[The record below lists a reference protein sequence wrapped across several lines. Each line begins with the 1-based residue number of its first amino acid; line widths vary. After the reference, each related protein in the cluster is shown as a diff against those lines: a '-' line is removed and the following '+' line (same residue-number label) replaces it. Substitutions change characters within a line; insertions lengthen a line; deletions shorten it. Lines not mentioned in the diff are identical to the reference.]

1 MRSLLD
7 GASVGGTLTILP
19 ARALAMNIEKQ
30 VYPFPNSK
38 PFTVLVKSTIP
49 YNVNNFMPNV
59 TASVLRQFG
68 SRKFGTLSYSTGS
81 QLTWPSFVK
90 GILSPFMNTSLDP
103 RLEPL
108 LVNDGSLQLQ
118 YTSLSSPA
126 AAEVA
131 DDLSLSKSTE
141 NEVWQWGLAAT
152 PAGGQLSLNYGRT
165 FFADNLEDVPRS
177 EWNLDGYHPAIPIP
191 DRRGVRVEVEAAIDL
206 DGDMAWGVTASRR
219 VGEFTNMGLGVS
231 LRDARGLVLALSWR
245 RLGQSIRV
253 PILVCPFDLADA
265 EISAIAVIVP
275 WLTYIGVEFGYIR
288 PQERRR
294 RREAIIRKRK
304 LLKSQ
309 ISARKKESA
318 QQIELMSDLTKRRQA
333 REKDKGG
340 LVVEKAE
347 YGYLP
352 PKNAKRAESEVID
365 VTIPMAAQVE
375 KSQLFISK
383 NTIRVSLYIPLRT
396 RRPCM
401 ANRTARQVSN
411 NRFLR
416 PGSSITQNIKGV
428 VYLPRAASLRRSQ
441 RWRRPGMSAKRTYA
455 HPRRFIKE
463 HSLLRKRA

>member
-1 MRSLLD
+1 MNHQFTTSGLQAGPQSRFGLRSLLE
-7 GASVGGTLTILP
+7 GASVGGTMTILP
-19 ARALAMNIEKQ
+19 ARALALHIEKQ

-49 YNVNNFMPNV
+49 SNVNNFMPNITTSIV
-59 TASVLRQFG
+59 RQFG
-68 SRKFGTLSYSTGS
+68 TRKFGTLSYSTGS
-81 QLTWPSFVK
+81 QLIWPSFMR
-90 GILSPFMNTSLDP
+90 GFLSPFMAMSLDP

-118 YTSLSSPA
+118 YTSLSSPS
-126 AAEVA
+126 AAELA
-131 DDLSLSKSTE
+131 DDPDIAKSTE
-141 NEVWQWGLAAT
+141 NEIWQWGLAAT
-152 PAGGQLSLNYGRT
+152 PAGGQLSVTYGRT
-165 FFADNLEDVPRS
+165 FFADRLEDVPRS
-177 EWNLDGYHPAIPIP
+177 EWNLDGYHPAIPLP
-191 DRRGVRVEVEAAIDL
+191 DRRGVRVEVEAAVDL

-253 PILVCPFDLADA
+253 PILICPLDLADA
-265 EISAIAVIVP
+265 EISALAVIVP

-304 LLKSQ
+304 QLKSL

-318 QQIELMSDLTKRRQA
+318 QQIELMNELTRRRQA

-352 PKNAKRAESEVID
+352 PKTAKRAEPEITD
-365 VTIPMAAQVE
+365 VTIPVAAQVE
-375 KSQLFISK
+375 KSQLIISK
-383 NTIRVSLYIPLRT
+383 NTIRVSLNLQPT
-396 RRPCM
+396 RRQCF
-401 ANRTARQVSN
+401 N
-411 NRFLR
+411 
-416 PGSSITQNIKGV
+416 
-428 VYLPRAASLRRSQ
+428 
-441 RWRRPGMSAKRTYA
+441 
-455 HPRRFIKE
+455 
-463 HSLLRKRA
+463 